1 MNLATLER
9 EIANT
14 EQKIEV
20 YREKVKRLRQRKTDE
35 ENAQF
40 IKLVRMADLTVN
52 DLKQLLERKEPVQ
65 MIGKK
70 MEGESDV

>member
-20 YREKVKRLRQRKTDE
+20 YREKVRRLKQRKTDE

-40 IKLVRMADLTVN
+40 IKLVRMADLSVD